1 VRSGCVGLELDPTL
15 KIRDTSSSFCET
27 FSSQVNDADLFV
39 CICEPRVV
47 YLRVSF
53 SIVLLQIESYISLK
67 KGGVYPVSHGVRNM
81 WKAGW
86 GVGLVWLLPVTLFC
100 IVLSLVSYKAK
111 VEM

>member
-1 VRSGCVGLELDPTL
+1 MRSGCVGLELDPTL

-67 KGGVYPVSHGVRNM
+67 KGVFILFLMEFVTCGRLDGV
-81 WKAGW
+81 
-86 GVGLVWLLPVTLFC
+86 LV
-100 IVLSLVSYKAK
+100 
-111 VEM
+111 

>member
-1 VRSGCVGLELDPTL
+1 MWICLYVSMNLVWFICVL
-15 KIRDTSSSFCET
+15 
-27 FSSQVNDADLFV
+27 
-39 CICEPRVV
+39 
-47 YLRVSF
+47 